1 VNFDAGDL
9 MGRLAEHT
17 DVCVVN
23 EQGEL
28 KCDPTILATPR
39 YTGARAAIKNALGP
53 VSDPRLDLIMQLI
66 EEVLQAP
73 IDDSCFT
80 IRNSDIEESVHVLV
94 QKPSPVMLLYRYIQ
108 LPGNIMATWFIQQN
122 NFDAARD
129 ALDDWSKGNLKPGC

>member
-1 VNFDAGDL
+1 
-9 MGRLAEHT
+9 MGRLTEHT

-28 KCDPTILATPR
+28 KCDPNILVPPR
-39 YTGARAAIKNALGP
+39 FGAAREAIKTALGS

-73 IDDSCFT
+73 IDDRCFA
-80 IRNSDIEESVHVLV
+80 IRNEDIAESVHVLV

-108 LPGNIMATWFIQQN
+108 LPGNIMAAYFIQQN
-122 NFDAARD
+122 NFDAARG
-129 ALDDWSKGNLKPGC
+129 ALDDWSKSNLKPACP